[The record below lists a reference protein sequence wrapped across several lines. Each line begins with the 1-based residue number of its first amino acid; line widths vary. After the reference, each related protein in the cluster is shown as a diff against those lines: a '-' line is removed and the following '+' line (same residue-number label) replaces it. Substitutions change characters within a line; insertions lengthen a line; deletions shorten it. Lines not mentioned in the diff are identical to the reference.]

1 MEFDPG
7 FAIHMEEETLTFSY
21 GDGAFGPICEKRK
34 VCHSGRRR
42 PGRSAWR
49 CAGRAARQCRG

>member
-21 GDGAFGPICEKRK
+21 GDGAFGPICEKRHLIF
-34 VCHSGRRR
+34 VLH
-42 PGRSAWR
+42 WR
-49 CAGRAARQCRG
+49 MQMRMDRMFYTV